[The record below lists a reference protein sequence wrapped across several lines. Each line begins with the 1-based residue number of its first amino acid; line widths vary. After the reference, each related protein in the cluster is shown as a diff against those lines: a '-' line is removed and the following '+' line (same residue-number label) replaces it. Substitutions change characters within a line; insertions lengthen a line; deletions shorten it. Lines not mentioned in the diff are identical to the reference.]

1 MKLGLFSVLFSVSFG
16 LVMAGN
22 AVAVQPVIA
31 PAELMAQMNQKPVPR
46 SMRDTLANTEW
57 LLEDLGGTGVVDRI
71 QTTLR
76 FDATNR
82 ISGQGGCN
90 RYTGTVEFNAAQ
102 VKIGAV
108 ASTRKLCVPAVMDQ
122 ETRYFQA
129 IQNAERVELDGAYL
143 LIHTRQTT
151 APLRFTQLTATQL
164 PDQTVLAFEGRRNAV
179 RIFRQ
184 GGQTLIN
191 VYDKQARRTWTKG
204 APITSRETPVGM
216 EYKTLHGE
224 ATIVVFV
231 PRSGATPT
239 LTINGKM
246 DR

>member
-1 MKLGLFSVLFSVSFG
+1 MKLGLFSWLISASFG
-16 LVMAGN
+16 LVMVGN
-22 AVAVQPVIA
+22 TVAAQPIVA
-31 PAELMAQMNQKPVPR
+31 PAKLMAQMTQKPVPR
-46 SMRDTLANTEW
+46 SMSDRLVNTEW

-76 FDATNR
+76 FDATHR

-90 RYTGTVEFNAAQ
+90 RYTGTVEFNEAQ
-102 VKIGAV
+102 VKIGAI

-129 IQNAERVELDGAYL
+129 MQNAERVELDGAYL

-151 APLRFTQLTATQL
+151 APLRFTQLTAIQ
-164 PDQTVLAFEGRRNAV
+164 PSNQTIVAFEGRRNAV
-179 RIFRQ
+179 RVFRQ
-184 GGQTLIN
+184 GEQTLLN
-191 VYDKQARRTWTKG
+191 VYDKQNRQTWIKG
-204 APITSRETPVGM
+204 APMTNRLTPAGM
-216 EYKTLHGE
+216 EYKTLRGE